1 MAPKPLDVL
10 RKGLERLQ
18 SDVKARKD
26 SLLAQLANRRPIT
39 SQEEHWLDNDANL
52 IDEECILEALEKAS
66 CYERGFERL
75 DDEGKAIVTKLREL
89 AGDLLPKVSKKR
101 KREFYRFSCHLKPI
115 KHRCG
120 LEIKNSKAADRIRTH
135 RTT

>member
-10 RKGLERLQ
+10 RKGLKRLR
-18 SDVKARKD
+18 SDVKAKKD
-26 SLLAQLANRRPIT
+26 CLLAQLADRRPIT
-39 SQEEHWLDNDANL
+39 SQDEHWLDNDANL
-52 IDEECILEALEKAS
+52 VDEERILEALEKAS
-66 CYERGFERL
+66 DYERSLERL
-75 DDEGKAIVTKLREL
+75 DDEGKAVVTKLREL

-101 KREFYRFSCHLKPI
+101 KREFNHFACCRKLI

-120 LEIKNSKAADRIRTH
+120 LEIKDSQAADWIRTH